1 MKHQM
6 NGQIDNLTYSHKISL
21 LKSHQERLDYMSD
34 IDSKWHDL
42 VYLTAM
48 QMGLPKTIA
57 NLPSREERKEAWNQ
71 LPDHTRALKGMKDMV
86 YHRVVR
92 LFKTGETNAKR

>member
-1 MKHQM
+1 MKHKR
-6 NGQIDNLTYSHKISL
+6 NGQIDNLQYAYEISL
-21 LKSHQERLDYMSD
+21 LKTHKERKEYLSD
-34 IDSKWHDL
+34 VDENWHDL
-42 VYLTAM
+42 IYLTAM
-48 QMGLPKTIA
+48 QMGLPNTIA
-57 NLPSREERKEAWNQ
+57 SLPSREERKEAWNQ